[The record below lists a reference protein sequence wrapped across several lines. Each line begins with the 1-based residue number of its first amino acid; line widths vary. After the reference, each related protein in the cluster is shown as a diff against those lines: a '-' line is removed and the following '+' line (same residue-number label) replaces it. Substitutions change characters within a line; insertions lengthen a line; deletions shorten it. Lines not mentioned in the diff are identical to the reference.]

1 MTKPKIG
8 VFSGYDPRPWVMK
21 DCAEGDI
28 RTLENLVN
36 RLREDGR
43 YEVVYPGARREGW
56 SKLCY
61 TTRLCQE
68 YAQEFFEAGVLGL
81 VNVHQTWTFPQT
93 SQMVMA
99 SFEQLLRNR
108 DATAK
113 PRLVMASIQDTT
125 VPGMVSGMA
134 TAGAFNQTGDSFCHV
149 YGDFDDDGFWQELC
163 GILDNFVARAA
174 SERKVRNVVE
184 NLHKLHAIEF
194 GSFSLQMPTTRI
206 NQEELTKRWG
216 ITSEALDQ
224 QVFLDRA
231 FGMFDWAG
239 EPGRSAI
246 TAIKHPEVKQAVA
259 NVYDQNPE
267 KFKAIPEREVSR
279 DKYALQVGMFI
290 ATRDIAAEKGAG
302 AVTIKCQD
310 ECSGQFATCCQ
321 ATAFLGDNVD
331 MNGREN
337 RMVPTSCETDMPT
350 MYTQYLLK
358 ELTQEPS
365 GFGDF
370 RYVKTE
376 KKNGKEETLLAI
388 VNCGQHP
395 QWFAGH
401 RDWSREEKATATE
414 YPGQEHFYA
423 AGGAAVRSRTAGGQR
438 MTVARL
444 GVENGRLYMVACPLD
459 TVDVSPER
467 HDEYN
472 KAWPI
477 IEGLIPVNDRVMG
490 KKWPSNHLGFVY
502 GDWIP
507 ELIELCA
514 RMDIGYL
521 IWDENG
527 REFSRPS

>member
-43 YEVVYPGARREGW
+43 YDVVYPGAHRTRW
-56 SKLCY
+56 NKLCY
-61 TTRLCQE
+61 TTQLCQE
-68 YAQEFFEAGVLGL
+68 YAQELFESGVVAL

-93 SQMVMA
+93 SQMVLA
-99 SFEQLLRNR
+99 SYEQLLKNR
-108 DATAK
+108 DASAK

-134 TAGAFNQTGDSFCHV
+134 TAGALNQTGDSFCHV
-149 YGDFDDDGFWQELC
+149 YGDFDDDGFWEELC
-163 GILDNFVARAA
+163 GILDNFVSRAN
-174 SERKVRNVVE
+174 SERKVRHVVE

-194 GSFSLQMPTTRI
+194 GNFSLQMPTTRI

-231 FGMFDWAG
+231 FAMFDWEG
-239 EPGRSAI
+239 EPGRSKI
-246 TAIKHPEVKQAVA
+246 TAIKHPEVTKAVE
-259 NVYDQNPE
+259 NIYDQNSE

-321 ATAFLGDNVD
+321 ATAFLGDNID

-337 RMVPTSCETDMPT
+337 RMVPTSCETDMPRW
-350 MYTQYLLK
+350 
-358 ELTQEPS
+358 PP
-365 GFGDF
+365 
-370 RYVKTE
+370 
-376 KKNGKEETLLAI
+376 TL
-388 VNCGQHP
+388 
-395 QWFAGH
+395 
-401 RDWSREEKATATE
+401 
-414 YPGQEHFYA
+414 
-423 AGGAAVRSRTAGGQR
+423 
-438 MTVARL
+438 
-444 GVENGRLYMVACPLD
+444 
-459 TVDVSPER
+459 
-467 HDEYN
+467 
-472 KAWPI
+472 
-477 IEGLIPVNDRVMG
+477 MG
-490 KKWPSNHLGFVY
+490 
-502 GDWIP
+502 
-507 ELIELCA
+507 
-514 RMDIGYL
+514 
-521 IWDENG
+521 
-527 REFSRPS
+527 